1 MSTKI
6 QVLNRKNIYVYKDCI
21 QDLILLDKKNKS
33 IFLEV
38 SNPDNFSFSTNSSEN
53 KNSKLTI
60 EINCEDFENICKE
73 YLKYVKEK
81 S

>member
-6 QVLNRKNIYVYKDCI
+6 QILNRKNINVYRDCI
-21 QDLILLDKKNKS
+21 QDLMFVDDKKKS
-33 IFLEV
+33 IFLEI
-38 SNPDNFSFSTNSSEN
+38 SNPDNFSFITNSNEN
-53 KNSKLTI
+53 KNSKLVI
-60 EINCEDFENICKE
+60 EINFKDFENICEE